1 MNKKSVLSLLFVCMS
16 LSGMAQGF
24 IHPGILH
31 TQADFDRVK
40 EKLATGQ
47 EPWTAAYNKLMT
59 SKHVDLNWKP
69 NPTVKIIRGG
79 WNVWEPEGDNY

>member
-1 MNKKSVLSLLFVCMS
+1 MLTVQRVYELIDALAPFD
-16 LSGMAQGF
+16 
-24 IHPGILH
+24 

-47 EPWTAAYNKLMT
+47 EPWTADYNKLMT

-69 NPTVKIIRGG
+69 NPTV
-79 WNVWEPEGDNY
+79 